1 VPSTEKFPKEAV
13 DSGMPFA
20 SFRAPLTGFRM
31 KTFLPKDHLNQRNWH
46 IVDADGMVLGRLA
59 RTVANVLRGK
69 NKPTFTPHLDC
80 GDFVVIVNAEKV
92 RLTGKKEVGTYSGW
106 RGGEKITPAHKLRE
120 KHPEKMIERAVKGML
135 PKGRLGSKLYTKLN
149 VYKGAAHPHAA
160 QNPAPLEIK
169 D

>member
-1 VPSTEKFPKEAV
+1 
-13 DSGMPFA
+13 
-20 SFRAPLTGFRM
+20 M

-92 RLTGKKEVGTYSGW
+92 RLTGKKEVGKIYHTYSGW

>member
-1 VPSTEKFPKEAV
+1 
-13 DSGMPFA
+13 
-20 SFRAPLTGFRM
+20 M

-92 RLTGKKEVGTYSGW
+92 RLTGKKEVGKIYHTYSGW
-106 RGGEKITPAHKLRE
+106 RGGEKITPANKLRE